1 MGLFLLQQLL
11 VSADKVVMTAPDL
24 VRAEKILEPVLAKCQ
39 SYLPQSIKR
48 GAASNSEP
56 INPEWHRINW
66 RRRPGNLGGQQQG

>member
-48 GAASNSEP
+48 GTDSNSKP
-56 INPEWHRINW
+56 INAERCRIN
-66 RRRPGNLGGQQQG
+66 RRRRSGNLGGQYQC